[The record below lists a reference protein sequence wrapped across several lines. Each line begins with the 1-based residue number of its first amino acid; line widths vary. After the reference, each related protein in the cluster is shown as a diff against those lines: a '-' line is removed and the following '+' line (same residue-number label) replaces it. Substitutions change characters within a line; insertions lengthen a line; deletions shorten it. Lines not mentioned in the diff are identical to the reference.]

1 MAHEPNIWLGFAMSE
16 TDFSASSTSSSWDYD
31 EVIKPPKWLLLV
43 GITSVALGT
52 LWSVVCLLDVIG
64 VFEVGFIEPK
74 FFAGFVGY
82 VLTLLVPSFLIV
94 ELRRFQIRKAKDA
107 PGSYDSYTG
116 LQMANKLK
124 YLAITGLLCSLIAI
138 YVAILPLAEKLA

>member
-1 MAHEPNIWLGFAMSE
+1 MSD
-16 TDFSASSTSSSWDYD
+16 TDFSVDSASSSWDYD
-31 EVIKPPKWLLLV
+31 EVVKPPNWLLLV
-43 GITSVALGT
+43 GVTSVAIGA

-64 VFEVGFIEPK
+64 VFEVTFIEPK
-74 FFAGFVGY
+74 FFAGFAGY

-94 ELRRFQIRKAKDA
+94 ELRRFQIRKAKDS
-107 PGSYDSYTG
+107 PGSYDSYAG

-124 YLAITGLLCSLIAI
+124 YLAITGLLFSLIAI